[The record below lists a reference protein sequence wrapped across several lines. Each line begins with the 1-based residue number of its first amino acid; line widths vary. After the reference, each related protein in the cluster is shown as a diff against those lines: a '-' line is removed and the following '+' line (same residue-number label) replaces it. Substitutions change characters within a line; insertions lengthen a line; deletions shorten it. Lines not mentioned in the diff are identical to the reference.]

1 MCVLQRMM
9 GTAQD
14 DDNDFKWRPPTG
26 DGVLGKKEE
35 YQADD
40 NEVFRVD
47 DEVPLA
53 SAAYPAAAG
62 QLIHHDTVKLDHC
75 IKAPVLSLSS
85 ECQSRIWASFL
96 HLEQHRHESRGVPW
110 RMTGWCIC
118 VPHLYYLLNRYSR

>member
-1 MCVLQRMM
+1 MQRLM

-14 DDNDFKWRPPTG
+14 DDEDFKWRPPKG

-53 SAAYPAAAG
+53 PPAYPGAACA
-62 QLIHHDTVKLDHC
+62 LPATC
-75 IKAPVLSLSS
+75 S
-85 ECQSRIWASFL
+85 
-96 HLEQHRHESRGVPW
+96 
-110 RMTGWCIC
+110 
-118 VPHLYYLLNRYSR
+118 